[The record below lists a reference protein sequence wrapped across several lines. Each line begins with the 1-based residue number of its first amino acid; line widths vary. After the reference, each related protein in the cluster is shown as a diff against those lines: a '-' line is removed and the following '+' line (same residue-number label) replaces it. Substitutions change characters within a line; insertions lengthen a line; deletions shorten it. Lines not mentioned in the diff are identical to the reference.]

1 MKFEGVAQ
9 GKVRRPAIELGA
21 VIENTCFRHV
31 VAVTSR
37 KRSSSV
43 GAAGAT
49 ATSRIGH
56 NRRYST
62 KAVGREAVVTAQRT
76 RTKIGI
82 ERVVV
87 LGYVG
92 VTASQCKASAHALLE
107 GQNPAVVF
115 SRIPGAEAI
124 HKGNCGVVFDARS
137 KRQIRL
143 PNTENILNILVVVVY
158 ADDPIVGELALNAES
173 VAAAVRRGEAGIDG
187 DGEIAGLDDQKGQRA
202 ERSPEPEI
210 GWRACGCVGG
220 SQVSIGR

>member
-31 VAVTSR
+31 VAVTRR

-62 KAVGREAVVTAQRT
+62 KAVGREAVVATKST
-76 RTKIGI
+76 RTKVGV

-92 VTASQCKASAHALLE
+92 VAASQGKARAHALLE
-107 GQNPAVVF
+107 GKNPAVEF
-115 SRIPGAEAI
+115 SRIPRAEPV
-124 HKGNCGVVFDARS
+124 HEGDCGVVVDA
-137 KRQIRL
+137 
-143 PNTENILNILVVVVY
+143 
-158 ADDPIVGELALNAES
+158 
-173 VAAAVRRGEAGIDG
+173 
-187 DGEIAGLDDQKGQRA
+187 
-202 ERSPEPEI
+202 
-210 GWRACGCVGG
+210 
-220 SQVSIGR
+220 